1 MIIKGDETIKTC
13 DLCNTTN
20 TRQWHNLTGLCVCNS
35 CYSSLHKYLEGTIDP
50 ESQTGFQII
59 LKHVVSDVLGDCN
72 IISLPK
78 YPYTLYSDV
87 LGIISIKSSRI
98 TTNKWLFD
106 RGSFKLSPDTYIFIC
121 LDENRTSIQHIY
133 IIPENATIFA
143 KSGFT
148 ITNSEIGLERWK
160 EFEIETKI
168 FNNIYQSINV
178 KDFPEF
184 RNFNNS
190 MDISINIDTNE
201 CITTSTL

>member
-1 MIIKGDETIKTC
+1 M
-13 DLCNTTN
+13 
-20 TRQWHNLTGLCVCNS
+20 HVCSS
-35 CYSSLHKYLEGTIDP
+35 CYASLHKYLEGTIDP
-50 ESQTGFQII
+50 DSLTGFQII

-121 LDENRTSIQHIY
+121 LDENKTSIQHVY
-133 IIPENATIFA
+133 IIPENAEIFP

-148 ITNSEIGLERWK
+148 ITNSEIGLERLK
-160 EFEIETKI
+160 DFEIEAEV
-168 FNNIYQSINV
+168 FNKIYQSINIR
-178 KDFPEF
+178 DFPEF

-190 MDISINIDTNE
+190 MVISTNIDINE
-201 CITTSTL
+201 YTATSTH